1 MAIQSVTSA
10 TQAPVATPVPPPA
23 LPGRAVPA
31 APAGPAAAA
40 VPIPAPAPSPAPAP
54 PPAPPRGFAMDV
66 EVGFHE
72 ETDTKVYN
80 FVDPDSGKTVV
91 QIPIENVLNMVAGIL
106 RQLEAEGKR

>member
-1 MAIQSVTSA
+1 
-10 TQAPVATPVPPPA
+10 
-23 LPGRAVPA
+23 
-31 APAGPAAAA
+31 
-40 VPIPAPAPSPAPAP
+40 
-54 PPAPPRGFAMDV
+54 MDV

>member
-10 TQAPVATPVPPPA
+10 TQAPAAPPVLPVA
-23 LPGRAVPA
+23 LPGKAEPA
-31 APAGPAAAA
+31 EKAA
-40 VPIPAPAPSPAPAP
+40 VPVPAPAPAPAP
-54 PPAPPRGFAMDV
+54 PPPPPPEGFAMDV

-72 ETDTKVYN
+72 ETNTKVYN
-80 FVDPDSGKTVV
+80 FVDPDSGDTVV